1 MLINSS
7 SYTSAIPVA
16 LSDTIN
22 IPGPVVRVSS
32 TTTATTPDGDPKKLI
47 DTNANFVTTYNAD
60 NSVNNQGVS
69 VGMIV
74 YNMKSMTNTTW
85 LGPEAAVIEQ
95 VVDNNTLL
103 LSADLFPFAGGVATE
118 DYNIYDANKANPK
131 GFIIQVGSGVDGGSD
146 LADVYVKTIDGMDIF
161 IPAVQPGTVLPLVV
175 QRVMVGSAADT
186 SSPNTETNAENII
199 AYT

>member
-1 MLINSS
+1 MIINTS

-22 IPGPVVRVSS
+22 IPGPVVRVSG
-32 TTTATTPDGDPKKLI
+32 TTTATTPNNDPKKLI
-47 DTNANFVTTYNAD
+47 DTKANFVTTYDAD
-60 NSVNNQGVS
+60 GNVTNQGVG

-74 YNMKSMTNTTW
+74 YNMKSISNTDW

-95 VVDNNTLL
+95 VIDNNTLL

-131 GFIIQVGSGVDGGSD
+131 GFIIQVGSAEDGS
-146 LADVYVKTIDGMDIF
+146 ASSSIYVKTIDGMDIF

-175 QRVMVGSAADT
+175 QRVMVGTAADT

>member
-1 MLINSS
+1 MIINTS

-22 IPGPVVRVSS
+22 IPGPVVRVSG

-47 DTNANFVTTYNAD
+47 DTNANFVTTYDAD
-60 NSVNNQGVS
+60 GNVTNQGVG

-74 YNMKSMTNTTW
+74 YNIKSISNTDW
-85 LGPEAAVIEQ
+85 LGPEAAVVEQ

-131 GFIIQVGSGVDGGSD
+131 GFIIQVGSAEDRFSRRR
-146 LADVYVKTIDGMDIF
+146 KCF
-161 IPAVQPGTVLPLVV
+161 IKY
-175 QRVMVGSAADT
+175 
-186 SSPNTETNAENII
+186 IC
-199 AYT
+199 